1 MNVLA
6 DAINNIQT
14 LAPLQECIIK
24 TYEIGNNKGFA
35 NEMLTNEVK
44 AYAHI
49 QPITP
54 SELKLFT
61 DSTLDSAKCYKFFF
75 IGENAK
81 LIHSLDLP
89 IENSYI
95 EWQGLTIRV
104 YGIRDWYFVNGWVAI
119 YVTISKQN

>member
-24 TYEIGNNKGFA
+24 TYYIGNNKGFA

-54 SELKLFT
+54 SELKFFT

-75 IGENAK
+75 IGDNAR
-81 LIHSLDLP
+81 LINSLDLP

-119 YVTISKQN
+119 YATISKQN

>member
-119 YVTISKQN
+119 YATISKQN

>member
-49 QPITP
+49 QPTTP

-119 YVTISKQN
+119 YATISKQN

>member
-14 LAPLQECIIK
+14 LTPLQECIIK

-35 NEMLTNEVK
+35 SEILTSEAK

-61 DSTLDSAKCYKFFF
+61 DSTLDSAKCYKLFFVND
-75 IGENAK
+75 NAK
-81 LIHSLDLP
+81 LVNSLDLP

-95 EWQGLTIRV
+95 EWQGLTLKV

-119 YVTISKQN
+119 YATISKQN